1 MANLIDFQ
9 LVGTQILGFLLMVWI
24 LGKFAWGPIVA
35 GLETRRQKIADE
47 FADAERRRQ
56 EAEQLKAKFE
66 AELRGVD
73 ALKRQGIQEGVA
85 EGQRVAAEIKA
96 HANTEA
102 QARLHRAE
110 DEMARERE
118 KAKELLKEQ
127 VVALSIR
134 TAEKI
139 LQSKL
144 DDPAQRKLAA
154 AFIDEVGGVR

>member
-1 MANLIDFQ
+1 MENLIDIK
-9 LVGTQILGFLLMVWI
+9 LVLTQILGFLVLVWI

-35 GLETRRQKIADE
+35 GLEARRQKIAGE
-47 FADAERRRQ
+47 FA
-56 EAEQLKAKFE
+56 EAEKRKHDADQLKAKYD
-66 AELRGVD
+66 AELRGIE
-73 ALKRQGIQEGVA
+73 ALRRQGIQEGIA

-96 HANTEA
+96 HANEEA
-102 QARLHRAE
+102 QQRLHRAE

-127 VVALSIR
+127 VVSLSIR

-144 DDPAQRKLAA
+144 DDPAQRKLAG